1 VRFFQKQ
8 PINIGIF
15 TLLYILYAFFIAAR
29 FVRNMGENE
38 VFFGIFYFILHIL
51 ILIIASI
58 ICASTGRGQI
68 GYYRWLLYPWLA
80 LHLLFLFD
88 NRASDLNRWFSVV
101 FDGEVMFKLYLALNS
116 ILVIS
121 SVLPPYPA
129 RSSKPFSFRILLELC
144 LLPLACLGV
153 VLFGGAIAQ
162 SYNQVFLE
170 INPWRAENPAYTV
183 QSPGTYLTSRDG
195 KFMQFVDKGIC
206 SFSKSSNR
214 QSYLAVCEEQSYS
227 PGKIHSIQV
236 IQTVNG
242 KRIQE
247 QMFKGAGANLSPD
260 AKTIAV
266 TDQGGNIVFRSSTNP
281 SQVFLSVD
289 FMPSSYNKKL
299 SWSPNSQLAIFEGSK
314 GVYIV
319 DFSKRQI
326 RLLTQTSLPGFLQ
339 RSPNSQVEILVLE
352 SDEEVDIIDFF
363 TGQVLTQTPMQK
375 PRYDFLQWSPD
386 SRQILLKQSDNVL
399 GEQRELYHLFS
410 ADGKTQ
416 RQIGKTFRVGSLSE
430 PSWSP
435 DGRYIVMIVAGKL
448 TLYEVATGQSKQLN
462 GLSPLPLQFFWSP
475 DSQKLALL
483 DKGASE
489 IGLALGRL
497 SVLDLRQ
504 PGQAQSIYQVK
515 KGLGILGMTWL
526 DNDRI
531 AFSRWSH
538 PKRQLFGIPIRT
550 PGLFVIQVSTQ
561 KSLPIAQYVM
571 TDDPGFM
578 SLKDNTFS
586 FFVGPFHIIKG

>member
-1 VRFFQKQ
+1 M
-8 PINIGIF
+8 
-15 TLLYILYAFFIAAR
+15 AAW
-29 FVRNMGENE
+29 VLPNLGENE
-38 VFFGIFYFILHIL
+38 VGVGFLYFILHIV
-51 ILIIASI
+51 ILIIASG
-58 ICASTGRGQI
+58 ICAYAGRGQI
-68 GYYRWLLYPWLA
+68 GYYRWLLYPLLA
-80 LHLLFLFD
+80 LHLPFLF
-88 NRASDLNRWFSVV
+88 NNLHASDLNRWVSVV
-101 FDGEVMFKLYLALNS
+101 FDERVTLLYLALNS

-129 RSSKPFSFRILLELC
+129 RSSKPFSFRILLDLC

-153 VLFGGAIAQ
+153 VLFGGAIAHL
-162 SYNQVFLE
+162 YNQVFLE

-183 QSPGTYLTSRDG
+183 QSQGTYLTSRDG
-195 KFMQFVDKGIC
+195 KFMQFFGKGIC

-227 PGKIHSIQV
+227 SGKIYSIQV

-247 QMFKGAGANLSPD
+247 QMFKGSGASLSPD

-266 TDQGGNIVFRSSTNP
+266 TDDVDIVFRSSTNP
-281 SQVFLSVD
+281 SQVFLSVSVASG
-289 FMPSSYNKKL
+289 FSEKPSI
-299 SWSPNSQLAIFEGSK
+299 SWSPNSQLAIFEGRK
-314 GVYIV
+314 GVYII
-319 DFSKRQI
+319 DFSTRQL
-326 RLLTQTSLPGFLQ
+326 RLLTQTPLPGFWQ
-339 RSPNSQVEILVLE
+339 WSPNSQLQIFEG
-352 SDEEVDIIDFF
+352 DKRVDIIDFF
-363 TGQVLTQTPMQK
+363 TGQRRVLTQTPMQK

-386 SRQILLKQSDNVL
+386 SRQILLKQSDYAS
-399 GEQRELYHLFS
+399 GEQREVYHLFS

-416 RQIGKTFRVGSLSE
+416 RQIAKTFGVGSLPE

-435 DGRYIVMIVAGKL
+435 DGRYIVMTVAGKL
-448 TLYEVATGQSKQLN
+448 TLYEVVTGQSKQLN

-483 DKGASE
+483 DKDDSE
-489 IGLALGRL
+489 VGLALGRL

-504 PGQAQSIYQVK
+504 PGQAQSIYQAK
-515 KGLGILGMTWL
+515 KGLGILGMNWL
-526 DNDRI
+526 DNDTI
-531 AFSRWSH
+531 AFSRWIH

-550 PGLFVIQVSTQ
+550 HGLFVIQVSSQ

-571 TDDPGFM
+571 TDDAGFM